1 MRLFWLL
8 FVQKLIQ
15 NIQNLCRILYKQED
29 YARHCRI
36 SGVAVFCKFMSNGV
50 GLPTIVEGIIVN
62 KKILIAEDE
71 PVLRMLIM
79 DTLEDEGYD
88 MEEAADGEEALGKM
102 QETAFDLIILDYMMP
117 RMTGVEVIERA
128 SALPGREQMKILMLS
143 AKNQQTEQEKVLQAG
158 ADSFM
163 SKPFSPL
170 ELIDRVEE
178 MLRG

>member
-1 MRLFWLL
+1 MPIYWGPRGLRSFLSNKSRCS
-8 FVQKLIQ
+8 FFCRKLSIKHAAGQ
-15 NIQNLCRILYKQED
+15 QAEVITL
-29 YARHCRI
+29 
-36 SGVAVFCKFMSNGV
+36 
-50 GLPTIVEGIIVN
+50 T

-88 MEEAADGEEALGKM
+88 MAEAADGEEALSLM
-102 QETAFDLIILDYMMP
+102 QGAAFDLIILDYMMP

-128 SALPGREQMKILMLS
+128 RLLPGRDQTRILMLS
-143 AKNQQTEQEKVLQAG
+143 AKNQQAEQDKVLQAG